1 MIVCLINI
9 FELINNPKNVEF
21 QEGKM
26 CVSNFVVTAKMMKP
40 QILKIGD
47 G

>member
-26 CVSNFVVTAKMMKP
+26 CVSNFVVTAK
-40 QILKIGD
+40 D
-47 G
+47 DEAANSENR